1 MKASVLRLA
10 MNLWPPFRGAG
21 IRVRSISTDYAEVHV
36 EMSLGVLNRNYVGTH
51 FGGSLYAMTDPF
63 FMLMVLHRLGR
74 GYTVAHKAGAIE
86 YLRPARGRVRATF
99 AVSDSAIERI
109 RRRTAGGEKYLPVFR
124 AEVVDDAGHV
134 VARVRHTLYV
144 RKRVAGARAA
154 RPAGVRKAARRPAS
168 RRAGPS

>member
-21 IRVRSISTDYAEVHV
+21 IRVRSISPDYSEVQV

-74 GYTVAHKAGAIE
+74 GYTVAHKAGSIE
-86 YLRPARGRVRATF
+86 YLRPAHGRVQATF
-99 AVSDSAIERI
+99 TVSERAIERI
-109 RRRTAGGEKYLPVFR
+109 RARTADGERYLPAFR
-124 AEVVDDAGHV
+124 TEVVDDAGHV

-144 RKRVAGARAA
+144 RKRQLGARTA
-154 RPAGVRKAARRPAS
+154 RRAGVKRGARRPAS
-168 RRAGPS
+168 RRAGPA